1 MESHAHHLES
11 VFGQDGAVA
20 QIETKGLSVSSGCGG
35 DGSALL
41 QDLNSCSL
49 AALPNPGK
57 RDWMLGVADLKSC
70 SGWPVPLSTLY
81 PAAPKAGQAGLDTGF
96 A

>member
-1 MESHAHHLES
+1 MKFFPADHA
-11 VFGQDGAVA
+11 AA
-20 QIETKGLSVSSGCGG
+20 QIETKGLSVFSRCGG

-49 AALPNPGK
+49 AALLNPGK
-57 RDWMLGVADLKSC
+57 RDWMLGVADLKC
-70 SGWPVPLSTLY
+70 WSGWPVPLSTLY
-81 PAAPKAGQAGLDTGF
+81 PAAPKVGQAGLDTGF